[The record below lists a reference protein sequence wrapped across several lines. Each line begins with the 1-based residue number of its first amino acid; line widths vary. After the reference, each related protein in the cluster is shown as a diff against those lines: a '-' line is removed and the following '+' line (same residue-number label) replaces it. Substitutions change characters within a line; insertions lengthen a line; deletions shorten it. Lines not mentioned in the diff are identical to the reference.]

1 MARMA
6 PIHCDASPENIPL
19 GDTLISLIRLL
30 LRFAWLTLFVLGVR
44 RAFEIV
50 QGGAGQFIDRV
61 EKGESGAAER
71 LLTRLHKALHHR
83 QAHHT
88 GQDDPFGEM

>member
-1 MARMA
+1 
-6 PIHCDASPENIPL
+6 
-19 GDTLISLIRLL
+19 LISLIRLL

-44 RAFEIV
+44 RALEII
-50 QGGAGQFIDRV
+50 QGGVNEFIGHV
-61 EKGESGAAER
+61 EEGESGTAER
-71 LLTRLHKALHHR
+71 LLARLHEALHHR